1 MGAPKGNRNNPKG
14 RPRQEFRMFLN
25 DAFDVWKRRE
35 LAKVNATIEASGDKV
50 PKSLVAEKATLEA
63 TSTGL
68 ELLQVK
74 VMELLNEGDPGIA
87 KVMVERV
94 YGKIR
99 TQPIQLQ
106 RAGLDNPESIERTAK
121 RLAKK
126 MLEEGADP
134 ASVKV
139 AVEVVR
145 TIGEIQLNAAHT
157 RALNAAVDD
166 IEDDENEGEGE

>member
-25 DAFDVWKRRE
+25 DSFDVWKRRE
-35 LAKVNATIEASGDKV
+35 LARLQATKESYGDKPV
-50 PKSLVAEKATLEA
+50 PKSLAAEVAVLEA
-63 TSTGL
+63 TSSGL
-68 ELLQVK
+68 EMLQVK

-99 TQPIQLQ
+99 TQPVQLD
-106 RAGLDNPESIERTAK
+106 RAGLDTPEAIQRTAK
-121 RLAKK
+121 RITKK

-134 ASVKV
+134 ASIKV

-145 TIGEIQLNAAHT
+145 TLGEIQLNAAHT
-157 RALNAAVDD
+157 RALNAAVD
-166 IEDDENEGEGE
+166 ELEGEEEDGDE

>member
-14 RPRQEFRMFLN
+14 RPRQEFRVFLN

-35 LAKVNATIEASGDKV
+35 MARVNATIEASGDKV
-50 PKSLVAEKATLEA
+50 PKSLTAEKAQLEA
-63 TSTGL
+63 TNTGL
-68 ELLQVK
+68 EMLQVK

-99 TQPIQLQ
+99 TQPVQLN
-106 RAGLDNPESIERTAK
+106 RAVVDTPEGVERTSK

-134 ASVKV
+134 ASIKV

-145 TIGEIQLNAAHT
+145 AIGEIQLNAAHT
-157 RALNAAVDD
+157 RALNAAVD
-166 IEDDENEGEGE
+166 ELEGEEEDEKE

>member
-14 RPRQEFRMFLN
+14 RPRQEFRVFLN

-35 LAKVNATIEASGDKV
+35 MARVNATIEASGDKV
-50 PKSLVAEKATLEA
+50 PKSLTAEKAQLEA
-63 TSTGL
+63 TNTGL
-68 ELLQVK
+68 EMLQVK

-99 TQPIQLQ
+99 TQPVQLD
-106 RAGLDNPESIERTAK
+106 RAGLDTPEAIQRTAK
-121 RLAKK
+121 RITKK

-134 ASVKV
+134 GSIKV
-139 AVEVVR
+139 AIEVVR
-145 TIGEIQLNAAHT
+145 ALGEIQLNAAHT

-166 IEDDENEGEGE
+166 LEGDDEEDDKE